1 MTMDTK
7 EIKTSNVSQV
17 LLWFGAAVS
26 ISELMTGALI
36 APLGL
41 EQGILA
47 ILIGHVIGALILFP
61 AGLIGAESGLSWAES
76 TRISFSKYGSAGF
89 SVVNILQLLGWT
101 AVMILS
107 GAKAFDSISAQ
118 LWNYQN
124 EQLWCI
130 IIGLLICLWI
140 FIGLKN
146 LSKLNVIVI
155 TLLFICT
162 IVLGITIFST
172 SHSVAATDD
181 TITFGAAVEL
191 NIAMALSWL
200 PLISDYTRTLKRPFS
215 GTVAS
220 VLSYFIGSLLMFTIG
235 LGAAVNYGTSNVF
248 TIMTSAGLGLAS
260 LATIVLSTV
269 TTTFL
274 DVYSAGVSSVNISA
288 KIHQKAAA
296 AGVCILAVIIA
307 IMIPLSRYEDFLYLI
322 SSVFAPLFAVT
333 FTDYF
338 LLHQRKIR
346 PQNSLN
352 IRNLILW
359 LGGFFAYRLLIS
371 HNTVIGITLPV
382 MLGLVAVSY
391 ICGIAERKTHEQKI

>member
-1 MTMDTK
+1 MDTK
-7 EIKTSNVSQV
+7 EIKTSTFSQV

-47 ILIGHVIGALILFP
+47 ILIGHVIGALVLFP

-76 TRISFSKYGSAGF
+76 TRISFGKYGSYGF
-89 SVVNILQLLGWT
+89 SVINIMQLLGWT
-101 AVMILS
+101 AVMIRS
-107 GAKAFDSISAQ
+107 AAKAFDGIVKQFWS
-118 LWNYQN
+118 YQN
-124 EQLWCI
+124 EPLWCI
-130 IIGLLICLWI
+130 AIGLFICLWI
-140 FIGLKN
+140 VVGLKN
-146 LSKLNVIVI
+146 LSKLNVVVI

-162 IVLGITIFST
+162 IVLGITVFST
-172 SHSVAATDD
+172 PQGIVATND

-220 VLSYFIGSLLMFTIG
+220 VLSYFIGSIFMFTIG
-235 LGAAVNYGTSNVF
+235 LGAAVYYGTSDVF
-248 TIMTSAGLGLAS
+248 TIMASAGFGLVA
-260 LATIVLSTV
+260 LVPIVLSTV

-274 DVYSAGVSSVNISA
+274 DVYSAGISSVNISP
-288 KIHQKAAA
+288 KIHQKIAAA
-296 AGVCILAVIIA
+296 VVCILGVIIA
-307 IMIPLSRYEDFLYLI
+307 ILIPLSRYEDFLYLI
-322 SSVFAPLFAVT
+322 SSVFAPLFAVS

-352 IRNLILW
+352 IKNLILW
-359 LGGFFAYRLLIS
+359 LIGFFAYRLLMS
-371 HNTVIGITLPV
+371 YNTVVGITLPI
-382 MLGLVAVSY
+382 MLGLVAISY
-391 ICGIAERKTHEQKI
+391 IWGIAERKTHEQKI